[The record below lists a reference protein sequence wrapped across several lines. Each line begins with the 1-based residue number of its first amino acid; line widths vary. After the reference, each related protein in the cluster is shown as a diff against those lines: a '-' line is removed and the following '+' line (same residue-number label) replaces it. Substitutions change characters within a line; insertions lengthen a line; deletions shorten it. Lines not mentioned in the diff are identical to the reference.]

1 MKRRIISILLA
12 LCLALT
18 LLPAA
23 AFAAEEGVD
32 NAPAAAGASGGE
44 AAGTGATAEEPQQEQ
59 QKAQPEEPE
68 QPQQPEQQPEA
79 NPEPQLEAEGE
90 NTPALLNGEGENTL
104 TNAAEKAVSTAE
116 ELTAA
121 IKDYTVTTVKLTA
134 NIVFDGTLT
143 VTRAVTLDLNGF
155 TLKFANPRQ
164 ISITTYGRNTSFTKN
179 YPIGILVEFQG
190 SQSGQLTLTDG
201 SEAAT
206 GRLEMTGVNDV
217 AIFVTGG
224 GTLTMTGGTIT
235 NSYSGE
241 INGIPD
247 MTGIAILRGTAA
259 MTGGRIENQRQMGVW
274 VCASTFTMGGK
285 AVISGCGTA
294 TGMPSFVGGGVL
306 VQYSCAP
313 YEKNDPQRTIIS
325 SYFTLEGGAKIENCA
340 ARIGGGVCVGDNCL
354 FTMTGGSITGC
365 TALTEGGGVVTE
377 GYGPGST
384 SEDRKPVFIMSGG
397 SISDCKAG
405 DTYGGTGGGVSVGAM
420 LAGSTTLSAFEMTGG
435 TITGCKA
442 VNGGGVN
449 IQSSGTFTMTNGSI
463 TDCEALLGGGVELR
477 QANTGIAPT
486 MFTMS
491 GGSITGCKA
500 ADTPDNVAGLG
511 GGVYMGSGCQLAMSG
526 NARITGCEAA
536 RSGSG
541 IYGTN
546 DASYPWQVPLFI
558 RSDNAQ
564 VDKGVS
570 MDYALQLVSGGDDFQ
585 TVRMDGLGTKESPYQ
600 IGTADQLKLFRQIVN
615 GAQTNNQNAV
625 LPPQNTAACAK
636 LTANIDLNNEEWK
649 PIGYASGYDE
659 MKAYSGTFDGQGHTI
674 SGLYVDVSVSGLFG
688 YTKDATIKNLT
699 VAGLVDG
706 RACDRAGGIVGYAVG
721 GTIENCGNLCA
732 VIAHGSK
739 PGGGIVGF
747 ASDLTVTGCYNA
759 GLVRKGDG
767 SNGGGIVGVGT
778 NVKIYDCYNVGEVEG
793 YSRILGGI
801 VGAAN
806 GSVSVYNCYNAGS
819 VKALDPKYEKETVRG
834 IVGGGDGPVQIQN
847 CYYLEGTREDAEA
860 TAKPARAFADGTV
873 LAALKA
879 GERTGTDPWDSV
891 SKEGNNMIL
900 PGFTW
905 QTNDHTHTWGEWT
918 PNDADTDTHIR
929 TCSSCQAVDEDAHDW
944 DSGTVTKPATC
955 LTAGIKRYTC
965 QVCSATKDG
974 RIDATGHSWKTE
986 WASDATHHWHE
997 CANDYCDVKD
1007 NNTEKAG
1014 YAQHTGGTATC
1025 TEKAVCKDCGKAYGE
1040 TNPANHDWNA
1050 WKPNGNDTHTR
1061 TCKRDTSHTE
1071 TVNCSGGTATCTAK
1085 AKCTTCGGEYGS
1097 TAPNNHD
1104 GNLKHEPAKAATTFA
1119 EGNIEYWY
1127 CPDCGKYYKDAKTTQ
1142 EIGQKDTV
1150 TSRLTS
1156 GTGGGFPFSGKKDD
1170 GKKDDAKTVKSGQTG
1185 DPGVALYG
1193 AMALLSLAGGTWLV
1207 GKKRK

>member
-79 NPEPQLEAEGE
+79 KPEPQLEAEGE
-90 NTPALLNGEGENTL
+90 NTPVLLNGEGET
-104 TNAAEKAVSTAE
+104 TQEVSNASD
-116 ELTAA
+116 LTAA
-121 IKDYTVTTVKLTA
+121 IENSAVTTVKLTA

-155 TLKFANPRQ
+155 TLKFTNPDQ
-164 ISITTYGRNTSFTKN
+164 IPITTYGRTYIYEHK
-179 YPIGILVEFQG
+179 YPIGILVQSQV
-190 SQSGQLTLTDG
+190 SQSGQLMLADS

-224 GTLTMTGGTIT
+224 GTLT
-235 NSYSGE
+235 
-241 INGIPD
+241 
-247 MTGIAILRGTAA
+247 

-294 TGMPSFVGGGVL
+294 AGSPSFVGGGVL

-313 YEKNDPQRTIIS
+313 YEKNDSQRTIIS

-405 DTYGGTGGGVSVGAM
+405 DTYGGTGGGVSVGGM
-420 LAGSTTLSAFEMTGG
+420 LTGSTTLSAFEMTGG

-442 VNGGGVN
+442 ANGGGVN
-449 IQSSGTFTMTNGSI
+449 IQGSGTFTMTNGSI
-463 TDCEALLGGGVELR
+463 ADCEALLGGGVELR
-477 QANTGIAPT
+477 QANTGVAPT
-486 MFTMS
+486 TFTMT

-500 ADTPDNVAGLG
+500 ADTPDNIAGLG

-546 DASYPWQVPLFI
+546 DASYPWQVPLFT

-570 MDYALQLVSGGDDFQ
+570 MDYALQVGSGVVDFK
-585 TVRMDGLGTKESPYQ
+585 TVHMDGLGTEAHPYE
-600 IGTADQLKLFRQIVN
+600 IGTADQLKLFRDIVN
-615 GAQTNNQNAV
+615 GTNGQTRN
-625 LPPQNTAACAK
+625 PAACAK
-636 LTANIDLNNEEWK
+636 LTGNIDLGNEEWT
-649 PIGYASGYDE
+649 PIGNEPNYNGPG
-659 MKAYSGTFDGQGHTI
+659 AYSGTFDGDGHT
-674 SGLYVDVSVSGLFG
+674 VSGLKVSSAEKYIGLFG
-688 YTKDATIKNLT
+688 QISGATVKNLT
-699 VAGLVDG
+699 VSGKVTGSVVRGGSYAGGIAGYALVSKIINCRNNCQVTGTGIPNQGLVYVGGIVGSAMVSTITDCVNTGAIEMIGGGTSFIGGIAGCLNGTAVSGCSNTGAVSSHGDSQEFEGKAGGITGMTDG
-706 RACDRAGGIVGYAVG
+706 TVSGCYNTGSVTILYTGEENSSSAPAAGGIVGWANG
-721 GTIENCGNLCA
+721 E
-732 VIAHGSK
+732 
-739 PGGGIVGF
+739 
-747 ASDLTVTGCYNA
+747 
-759 GLVRKGDG
+759 VR
-767 SNGGGIVGVGT
+767 
-778 NVKIYDCYNVGEVEG
+778 DCYNVGAVSATG
-793 YSRILGGI
+793 ARTYAGGI
-801 VGAAN
+801 AGYRGNGGEVWKAYNVGRVTNTGGVIAAGIAGGNAIGSGVGNIYYLAGSAENGMGVGANGDPNTDDLSLPLSDFAN
-806 GSVSVYNCYNAGS
+806 GKVLEEMIGGRGSDETGNPWADTCRYLAAAGKTLPVFKGQGDPHDHAFS
-819 VKALDPKYEKETVRG
+819 KATCTSLAACSCGVTTGALDP
-834 IVGGGDGPVQIQN
+834 
-847 CYYLEGTREDAEA
+847 
-860 TAKPARAFADGTV
+860 
-873 LAALKA
+873 
-879 GERTGTDPWDSV
+879 S
-891 SKEGNNMIL
+891 
-900 PGFTW
+900 
-905 QTNDHTHTWGEWT
+905 
-918 PNDADTDTHIR
+918 
-929 TCSSCQAVDEDAHDW
+929 
-944 DSGTVTKPATC
+944 
-955 LTAGIKRYTC
+955 
-965 QVCSATKDG
+965 
-974 RIDATGHSWKTE
+974 
-986 WASDATHHWHE
+986 
-997 CANDYCDVKD
+997 
-1007 NNTEKAG
+1007 
-1014 YAQHTGGTATC
+1014 
-1025 TEKAVCKDCGKAYGE
+1025 
-1040 TNPANHDWNA
+1040 NH
-1050 WKPNGNDTHTR
+1050 P
-1061 TCKRDTSHTE
+1061 
-1071 TVNCSGGTATCTAK
+1071 
-1085 AKCTTCGGEYGS
+1085 
-1097 TAPNNHD
+1097 
-1104 GNLKHEPAKAATTFA
+1104 NLKHEPAKAATTSA
-1119 EGNIEYWY
+1119 EGSIEYWY

-1193 AMALLSLAGGTWLV
+1193 AMALLSLTGGTWLV